1 MLQSLLAWLTG
12 LPSLVLYVMLA
23 LIAAIENVFPPLPS
37 DTVVAFGTWL
47 AARGH
52 GSAIVAFLST
62 WLGNVAGAAGMYAV
76 GRRHGTVWM
85 RRKFPRLAD
94 QKGEAR
100 LRSLYSRYGLAA
112 LVVSRFIPGIRAL
125 VPPVAGALQIPPA
138 RALGAMAV
146 ASAVWYGS
154 ISYVAFNADAEWSE
168 LMRLIHR
175 SGTLV
180 AASAAVLL
188 ATGIIMWVMRRR
200 RDRAA

>member
-1 MLQSLLAWLTG
+1 MTGVIAWLTE
-12 LPSLVLYVMLA
+12 LPLGVLYLVLGVV
-23 LIAAIENVFPPLPS
+23 AAIENVFPPIPADS
-37 DTVVAFGTWL
+37 VVALGSWL
-47 AARGH
+47 AGRGE
-52 GSAIVAFLST
+52 GSALGAFAAT
-62 WLGNVAGAAGMYAV
+62 WAGNVGGAAAMYAV
-76 GRRHGTVWM
+76 GRRHGAGWM
-85 RRKFPRLAD
+85 RRRFPRLAD
-94 QKGEAR
+94 ERAEAR
-100 LRSLYSRYGLAA
+100 LEALYGKYGVAA